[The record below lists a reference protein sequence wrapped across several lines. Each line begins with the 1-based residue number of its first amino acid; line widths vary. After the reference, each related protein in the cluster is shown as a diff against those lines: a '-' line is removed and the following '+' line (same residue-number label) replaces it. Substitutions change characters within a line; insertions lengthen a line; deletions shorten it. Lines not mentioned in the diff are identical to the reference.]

1 MERKGAKQQGSMAAW
16 QHGSGGRPWC
26 HSGGFLLPRMSSRT
40 FQDAFFT
47 IIATAVV
54 QCRLPAAPLRR
65 SAMCCERQNL
75 AHISLSQ
82 SNLLVL
88 ALLQY
93 PEREITVRISLSRRE
108 GDGFRGRSDGGLP
121 KFGTS
126 PSKEAVFDGDRS
138 FRGTSPSL
146 GAMETLS
153 TAPLRRSAMCCP
165 PLRSF
170 VVRRLSAVPLR
181 RGAAL
186 PSSVVRGYFPARC
199 FSQAQAAARVSSTLR
214 SAFQPISRFAR
225 DGSAQMAVTSPARR
239 GAKR

>member
-1 MERKGAKQQGSMAAW
+1 
-16 QHGSGGRPWC
+16 
-26 HSGGFLLPRMSSRT
+26 
-40 FQDAFFT
+40 
-47 IIATAVV
+47 
-54 QCRLPAAPLRR
+54 
-65 SAMCCERQNL
+65 MCCERQYL

-88 ALLQY
+88 APFLY

-170 VVRRLSAVPLR
+170 AVRRLSAVPLR

-186 PSSVVRGYFPARC
+186 PSSAVRGYFPARC

>member
-1 MERKGAKQQGSMAAW
+1 MQVIISVSITGGIYPDRAAKQQTPVM
-16 QHGSGGRPWC
+16 QV
-26 HSGGFLLPRMSSRT
+26 
-40 FQDAFFT
+40 
-47 IIATAVV
+47 II
-54 QCRLPAAPLRR
+54 
-65 SAMCCERQNL
+65 S
-75 AHISLSQ
+75 ISLRSF
-82 SNLLVL
+82 L
-88 ALLQY
+88 Y
-93 PEREITVRISLSRRE
+93 PERETTVRISLSRRE

-170 VVRRLSAVPLR
+170 AVRRLSAVPLR

-186 PSSVVRGYFPARC
+186 PSSAVRGYFPARC

>member
-1 MERKGAKQQGSMAAW
+1 
-16 QHGSGGRPWC
+16 
-26 HSGGFLLPRMSSRT
+26 MSSRT

-170 VVRRLSAVPLR
+170 TVRRLSAVPLR